1 MAIGALRRPLTVLLL
16 LCALLPLGAG
26 RAAAHAVLEREA
38 PADGVLLRT
47 APTEVVLRF
56 SEDVSVPPD
65 AVRVLGPDGLRAD
78 DRRPGHAGGDG
89 RTVRVGLGGR
99 LPRGTFTVSWRVVS
113 ADGHPVSGGS
123 SFSFGRESAA
133 VAAPAQDTGGGPVAL
148 LYGVGRGLSYAAFCL
163 LAGGAFLAAVC
174 LRGPVPAPLRRLLL
188 TAWLGL
194 VAATVLLLVLRTPYE
209 SGGSLD
215 AAALRATAGG
225 RPARALL
232 LRLALAVLLGP
243 VLRQAEPY
251 PAGPRRAGPSAVAA
265 LLLPAALVCG
275 TAATWAAA
283 EHASVG
289 PQAALAVPLDLL
301 HLLAAAVWLGGLAA
315 LLVLLRR
322 APEPAA
328 RAAGAAARFSR
339 AAQAAVAVL
348 AVTGAY
354 QSWRQVG
361 SWDALTGTGYGRLLL
376 AKLAGVALLLAAAG
390 YSRRWTARPAR
401 QPLRADART
410 AVAVAAVAAR
420 PAADARPAAADG
432 PLGSDAPAGGPAGAP
447 DEGPSGS
454 DGPDAPFPEPAEAAP
469 GTGDARRRLLRSV
482 AAEVAVGAVVLALTT
497 ALTAAEPA
505 RTGRGSA
512 AAAAAPAPTAF
523 LELPFDTGAPAGR
536 GRGKVDVVMDPG
548 RTGDNTLQA
557 VVLAR
562 GDAVALVP
570 EVRVRIALP
579 ERGIGPMEVR
589 LRRRGY
595 VWQADDLRVPLPGRW
610 TVTVVV
616 RTSDTDEDTVTGR
629 MDVPPYR

>member
-26 RAAAHAVLEREA
+26 RAAAHAVLERAA
-38 PADGVLLRT
+38 PAGGVLLRT

-123 SFSFGRESAA
+123 AFSFGRESAA

-148 LYGVGRGLSYAAFCL
+148 VYGVGRGLAYAAFCL
-163 LAGGAFLAAVC
+163 LAGGAFLAGVC

-188 TAWLGL
+188 AAWLGL

-251 PAGPRRAGPSAVAA
+251 PAGPRRAGPPAVAA

-289 PQAALAVPLDLL
+289 PQTALAVPLDLL

-339 AAQAAVAVL
+339 AAHAAVAVL

-361 SWDALTGTGYGRLLL
+361 SWGALTGTGYGRLLL

-410 AVAVAAVAAR
+410 AAAVAAVATR
-420 PAADARPAAADG
+420 PAAEAAADG
-432 PLGSDAPAGGPAGAP
+432 PLPGGPL
-447 DEGPSGS
+447 
-454 DGPDAPFPEPAEAAP
+454 GPDAPGGAPDDGPRGSGGPDAPLPEPAEAAP
-469 GTGDARRRLLRSV
+469 GTGDARRRLRRSV

-610 TVTVVV
+610 TVTVAV